1 MSEEEVFEENHAL
14 WWSPDGSRLVYGVFN
29 DSQVESVAL
38 PRYGSWHKSKSDRQG
53 YPWLQYSLLDSIKY
67 PKAGTVNPSVELWAA
82 SVGVA
87 PGGRIRQVRLP
98 PPQRFSGEESHFSSV
113 SWRDNNTAA
122 VIWMNRVQNVSSI
135 SMCAILE
142 QTRFK

>member
-87 PGGRIRQVRLP
+87 PGGRIGQVRLP